1 MVSGKVFLELK
12 HSLFQA
18 KIELFPENIN
28 KKKVYLNGPR
38 EGFFGTATLPPVSS
52 NIWIILEKKKGGLN

>member
-52 NIWIILEKKKGGLN
+52 NI